1 MVIELNKY
9 EGTDD
14 SLEDKEESS
23 EGGGNFNIAIFRQ
36 QEVFK

>member
-9 EGTDD
+9 EGIDD

-23 EGGGNFNIAIFRQ
+23 EGGELQ
-36 QEVFK
+36 HSHL

>member
-1 MVIELNKY
+1 MVIELNEY

-23 EGGGNFNIAIFRQ
+23 EGGELQ
-36 QEVFK
+36 HSHL

>member
-9 EGTDD
+9 EVTDD

-23 EGGGNFNIAIFRQ
+23 EGGELQ
-36 QEVFK
+36 HSHL